1 MARTLYRIYLYTVWM
16 ILLLF
21 ATGATAAFLAVVL
34 RTTVLDSNPQSLSQS
49 EIVQPAAFAVIAWL
63 IAATLGG
70 FHYWLIRR
78 DIAQDPAAGQGPVR
92 ALYLNLIEAIAA
104 LVAVITIG
112 VAIASLG
119 YSYSSAS
126 TPIAFG
132 LSAAGLFA
140 LLEVERRRT
149 QAAPGG
155 ALTLQRLHFY
165 LLQPIIFLFL
175 LPPFCLNRLG
185 RTVEALLS
193 AAGALPAGCSPGS
206 LRSGG
211 CFGDGYSVRPIPNLA
226 SQWTP

>member
-34 RTTVLDSNPQSLSQS
+34 RTSGLDSNPQSLSQS

-119 YSYSSAS
+119 NTYSFAS

-149 QAAPGG
+149 QAPMRASSQMPMESPSAHSFSRFSLAGIGWAASNLGG
-155 ALTLQRLHFY
+155 RK
-165 LLQPIIFLFL
+165 
-175 LPPFCLNRLG
+175 
-185 RTVEALLS
+185 
-193 AAGALPAGCSPGS
+193 
-206 LRSGG
+206 LRK
-211 CFGDGYSVRPIPNLA
+211 N
-226 SQWTP
+226 

>member
-1 MARTLYRIYLYTVWM
+1 MAQRTQGPGCREAKVATLARTLYRIYLYTVWM

-34 RTTVLDSNPQSLSQS
+34 RTTGLDSNPQSLSQS

-126 TPIAFG
+126 TPIP
-132 LSAAGLFA
+132 FA
-140 LLEVERRRT
+140 LSPPRLFPLLE
-149 QAAPGG
+149 
-155 ALTLQRLHFY
+155 
-165 LLQPIIFLFL
+165 LQP
-175 LPPFCLNRLG
+175 PP
-185 RTVEALLS
+185 
-193 AAGALPAGCSPGS
+193 
-206 LRSGG
+206 
-211 CFGDGYSVRPIPNLA
+211 
-226 SQWTP
+226 TPPPPC